1 MILRVFKLI
10 LTGIFILT
18 IWQFEVFPTQD
29 GPSHIMNAYILSHYD
44 EFKNFFELNNL
55 LLVPNLIYYGFMFL
69 MTKIFHPFLA
79 DKIFLTIYIL
89 LMVFSFEFLI
99 STINKNNDFLSLF
112 IFPFIFNY
120 NFAKGFY
127 NFIFSV
133 PILFLLIAFY
143 LRNYNKL
150 ILLIMSI
157 LLYFSHP
164 TSFLIFFI
172 FVLIYNLLYI
182 KEKKF
187 KVIYDLIFLGPV
199 VFLLVLFLNENK
211 GEIIYFQKSFEFNIE
226 SIIIFN
232 DSFEKIISSFLF
244 FIISYLFLWTIYK
257 LIKEKKID
265 KITINFLIIL
275 FICFY
280 MAFFGPEGSFGGGHA
295 TSRFNLFTFIFTIII
310 LSFGYYEKFS
320 KNFLSAILILVSFAS
335 WYISF
340 NKFLELKPY
349 LEEFMFARFY
359 LKPKTYH
366 IRAIF
371 SQFYDNYRFMP
382 FRHLSCVFLITNE
395 SLNLFNYE
403 ATTKLFPIKFKN
415 YYNPFNYMDYQAE
428 FKPKYIKLEN
438 YPLNINY
445 IIVWDMENRSK
456 NFINKIQ
463 KLGYKIKYKSY
474 NGYLIILEKNS

>member
-232 DSFEKIISSFLF
+232 DSFEKIIS
-244 FIISYLFLWTIYK
+244 FIL
-257 LIKEKKID
+257 
-265 KITINFLIIL
+265 
-275 FICFY
+275 
-280 MAFFGPEGSFGGGHA
+280 
-295 TSRFNLFTFIFTIII
+295 
-310 LSFGYYEKFS
+310 
-320 KNFLSAILILVSFAS
+320 
-335 WYISF
+335 
-340 NKFLELKPY
+340 
-349 LEEFMFARFY
+349 
-359 LKPKTYH
+359 
-366 IRAIF
+366 
-371 SQFYDNYRFMP
+371 
-382 FRHLSCVFLITNE
+382 
-395 SLNLFNYE
+395 
-403 ATTKLFPIKFKN
+403 
-415 YYNPFNYMDYQAE
+415 MDD
-428 FKPKYIKLEN
+428 L
-438 YPLNINY
+438 
-445 IIVWDMENRSK
+445 
-456 NFINKIQ
+456 
-463 KLGYKIKYKSY
+463 
-474 NGYLIILEKNS
+474 